1 MEDTARRVLNLA
13 CFEEIRTP
21 LFERTELFERG
32 VGEATDIVSK
42 EMYTFASRSGD
53 RLTLRPE
60 STAGVVRAFLEHG
73 LRSQRSMPLKVFYIG
88 PMFRYER
95 PQKGRQRQ
103 FHQLGIEILD
113 SAHPRADVE
122 AILAACEYLR
132 ALGLE
137 GLVVDLNSLGD
148 AADRARYREALVGY
162 LESMR
167 DQLDE
172 DSRERI
178 QRNPLR
184 VLDSKVP
191 STIEA
196 LKSAPSILDF
206 LSGEARDHFEEV
218 RAGLA
223 SLEIATRINPRLVRG
238 LDYYSRTTF
247 EIQSERLGAQS
258 TVCGGGRYDGLVEE
272 LGGPSV
278 PAVGWAL
285 GLERLAIILEDV
297 RGASKEVAPV
307 AFVVGAGPEGE
318 RAVLGVARELRR
330 AGVRCDVSFT
340 SAGLGKQLKAADR
353 RGARFAV
360 VIGEA
365 ELARNAAAVKDLGQG
380 DQLEVSL
387 PDLPRVL
394 LEKSDR

>member
-1 MEDTARRVLNLA
+1 
-13 CFEEIRTP
+13 
-21 LFERTELFERG
+21 
-32 VGEATDIVSK
+32 
-42 EMYTFASRSGD
+42 
-53 RLTLRPE
+53 
-60 STAGVVRAFLEHG
+60 
-73 LRSQRSMPLKVFYIG
+73 
-88 PMFRYER
+88 
-95 PQKGRQRQ
+95 
-103 FHQLGIEILD
+103 
-113 SAHPRADVE
+113 
-122 AILAACEYLR
+122 
-132 ALGLE
+132 
-137 GLVVDLNSLGD
+137 
-148 AADRARYREALVGY
+148 
-162 LESMR
+162 
-167 DQLDE
+167 LDE

-191 STIEA
+191 ATIEA

-206 LSGEARDHFEEV
+206 LSGEALAHFEEV

-285 GLERLAIILEDV
+285 GLERLAIILDDV
-297 RGASKEVAPV
+297 RGASKEAAPV
-307 AFVVGAGPEGE
+307 AFVVAAGPEGE

-380 DQLEVSL
+380 EQLEVSL
-387 PDLPRVL
+387 ADLPRVL